1 MRKETP
7 MAALTA
13 LLVDLPDMPVPKKID
28 SFKSD
33 QEMDETFARFLDD
46 ESDGTLEEFQMNP
59 SHKILQKESA
69 VHETNQLPQDLLQ
82 KDKKTVDELS
92 DEDAFVMFMKLS
104 FPEEWQK
111 ETITVESPRV
121 APAQENTF
129 DDADTFLKQ
138 PVPQDVLDVT
148 EAARTVVEE
157 TSVVRLPEAS
167 ESPLASLPHE
177 ETQAVDPLLEKN
189 TTPDHI
195 TLRPEQTPAFMPK
208 EVKLSKDDLPLTD
221 SLREE
226 KIALP
231 SEASSA
237 PFDASLTQQEK
248 EDPAPT
254 RINTPPPLLSQ
265 KDAHPERRSTDIL
278 GVTPSLEKGFTDDL
292 SSINPVSFDA
302 DTTQATVRSFSLDPE
317 TPASSPL
324 IQESF
329 LERGADQKAS
339 APITFSPLQMSQSQ
353 TVSEKVSV
361 PLPQQP
367 LSSIQVQDVQMRAL
381 TLEITPPTKERAGSL
396 HLKLEPE
403 HLGKVDVRVHLTQDG
418 RLDAVVHVEKNHAL
432 DLFRQ
437 DSGELQRLIAE
448 AFGDENATMDFN
460 LTGGE
465 QSQRR
470 EEGRIEGSHDNKLF
484 AHPEAPLPQH
494 PSYGAPTLDQS
505 RALDQLA

>member
-1 MRKETP
+1 

-13 LLVDLPDMPVPKKID
+13 LLMDLPDMPVPKKID

-33 QEMDETFARFLDD
+33 QEMDERFARFLEE
-46 ESDGTLEEFQMNP
+46 ESNGALEELPMNP
-59 SHKILQKESA
+59 SHQILQKEPGI
-69 VHETNQLPQDLLQ
+69 HETSQLQQDLPP
-82 KDKKTVDELS
+82 KDKKAVDELS

-111 ETITVESPRV
+111 ETITIESSRV
-121 APAQENTF
+121 APVQENTF
-129 DDADTFLKQ
+129 DDAHTFLTQ
-138 PVPQDVLDVT
+138 TVREDILDGK
-148 EAARTVVEE
+148 EARHTAAEE
-157 TSVVRLPEAS
+157 ISVVRLPETS
-167 ESPLASLPHE
+167 ESLVASLPHR
-177 ETQAVDPLLEKN
+177 ETQAFDPLLEKK
-189 TTPDHI
+189 TTPDH
-195 TLRPEQTPAFMPK
+195 TMPRPEQTPALTPK
-208 EVKLSKDDLPLTD
+208 EIELSKEDLPHKD

-226 KIALP
+226 KAAFP
-231 SEASSA
+231 SEESSVS
-237 PFDASLTQQEK
+237 FEASLTQQEK

-254 RINTPPPLLSQ
+254 RVNTPSPLLSQ
-265 KDAHPERRSTDIL
+265 TDAHPEKPSTHIL
-278 GVTPSLEKGFTDDL
+278 GVTPSLEKGFTDDV
-292 SSINPVSFDA
+292 SSINPAAFDA
-302 DTTQATVRSFSLDPE
+302 DTAQAAVGPFLLEPDA
-317 TPASSPL
+317 PASSPL

-329 LERGADQKAS
+329 LERGVDQKAS
-339 APITFSPLQMSQSQ
+339 EPTTFSPLPMTSSQ
-353 TVSEKVSV
+353 TPSEKVSS
-361 PLPQQP
+361 PLPQP
-367 LSSIQVQDVQMRAL
+367 ALSSIQVQDVQMRAL

-448 AFGDENATMDFN
+448 AFGHENATMDFN

>member
-1 MRKETP
+1 

-46 ESDGTLEEFQMNP
+46 ESEGTPEEFQMNP
-59 SHKILQKESA
+59 SHKILQKESV

-92 DEDAFVMFMKLS
+92 DEDAFFMFMKLS

-111 ETITVESPRV
+111 ETITVESPHV
-121 APAQENTF
+121 APVQENTF
-129 DDADTFLKQ
+129 NDANTFLKQ
-138 PVPQDVLDVT
+138 TAPQDILDVKGT
-148 EAARTVVEE
+148 SGTVMEE

-167 ESPLASLPHE
+167 ESLVAFLPHE

-189 TTPDHI
+189 TTPDH
-195 TLRPEQTPAFMPK
+195 TTPRPEQTPAFTPK
-208 EVKLSKDDLPLTD
+208 EIKLSKEDLPLTD

-231 SEASSA
+231 SEESSVS
-237 PFDASLTQQEK
+237 FDASLTQQEK

-254 RINTPPPLLSQ
+254 RVNTPSPLLSQ
-265 KDAHPERRSTDIL
+265 KDAHLEKRPTDIL

-292 SSINPVSFDA
+292 SSINPTSFDA
-302 DTTQATVRSFSLDPE
+302 DKTQASVRLFSLEPE

-329 LERGADQKAS
+329 LERSADQKAS
-339 APITFSPLQMSQSQ
+339 ETTTFSPLQMSQSQ
-353 TVSEKVSV
+353 TLSEKVSA

-367 LSSIQVQDVQMRAL
+367 LSSIQIQDVQMRAV

-418 RLDAVVHVEKNHAL
+418 RLDAMVHVEKNHAL
-432 DLFRQ
+432 ELFRQ
-437 DSGELQRLIAE
+437 DAGELQRLIAD
-448 AFGDENATMDFN
+448 AFGQESASMDFN

-465 QSQRR
+465 QSQTR
-470 EEGRIEGSHDNKLF
+470 EEGRFDGSPSSRLS
-484 AHPEAPLPQH
+484 AHSDVQSPQS